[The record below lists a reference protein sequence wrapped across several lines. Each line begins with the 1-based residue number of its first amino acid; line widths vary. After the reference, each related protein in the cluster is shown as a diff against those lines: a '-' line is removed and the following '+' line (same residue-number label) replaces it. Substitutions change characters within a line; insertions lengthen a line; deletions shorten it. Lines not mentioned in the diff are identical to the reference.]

1 MRQLLRVPSLLVIGL
16 IRLYQ
21 VTLARA
27 LPQRCRFYPSCS
39 EYAVQALREKGL
51 VRGGAA
57 AGWRLAR
64 CGPWSRGGVDPV
76 HSKAKTAS
84 VGDVGA

>member
-1 MRQLLRVPSLLVIGL
+1 MTQLIRMPALLLVGM
-16 IRLYQ
+16 IRVYQ
-21 VTLARA
+21 ATLARW

-39 EYAVQALREKGL
+39 EYAVLALREKGL

-57 AGWRLAR
+57 AIWRLVR

-76 HSKAKTAS
+76 KPKAMMST
-84 VGDVGA
+84 GDLGA

>member
-1 MRQLLRVPSLLVIGL
+1 MRQLLSVPSLLVVGL

-21 VTLARA
+21 ATLARV
-27 LPQRCRFYPSCS
+27 LPQRCRFHPSCS

-57 AGWRLAR
+57 AVWRLVR

-76 HSKAKTAS
+76 RSKARMS

>member
-1 MRQLLRVPSLLVIGL
+1 MRRMIRIPSLLIIGL

-21 VTLARA
+21 VSLARV

-39 EYAVQALREKGL
+39 EYAVQSLREKGL
-51 VRGGAA
+51 VRGGMA
-57 AGWRLAR
+57 AGWRLLR

-76 HSKAKTAS
+76 RSKAGMT
-84 VGDVGA
+84 VGDIGA